1 MMKSLSLLGSLGL
14 AHALYQQP
22 LYSTYT
28 FNPLEHL
35 AGIAPYFEPSDPP
48 RDPSPPQGCQVT
60 RAAYLVRHAA
70 INANDFD
77 YESYLEPF
85 AGKLKNTTVDW
96 SKIPQLSFLSTWSP
110 PEIEEEEQLTRTGKL
125 EAAQLGVQLS
135 YRYHDL
141 RLPKKV
147 WTSSAERTVVS
158 AESFIRGI
166 EMEEDEISLVTI
178 DEGEEAGANSLT
190 PYKSCPNY
198 SGAAGSKQ
206 SSQYVAKYTAPILTR
221 LRSMAPQFN
230 WTSSDVVGMFE
241 WCGYETVVRGQSPFC
256 SLDLFRSDEWL
267 QFEYA
272 QDIMY
277 HYNTG
282 YGSPYSG
289 AIGFPWVNA
298 TMNLLESS
306 SKNNDTAQ
314 QDLYISFTHRE
325 LPPTVLVALGLFNNS
340 ALSGADNIN
349 ATMPLDRINWHR
361 QWRSSLILPFL
372 TNVAIEKMNCSQ
384 SYGYKNATDPTF
396 YRVLVNRSPQTLP
409 GCFDGPQESC
419 SAAGMRGLLEE
430 RARVVGE
437 FGKVC
442 EVDYK
447 NTTDVLS
454 IYEQQN
460 VTGKTVGKRGLGFAR
475 MRHEPVRYAKMG

>member
-1 MMKSLSLLGSLGL
+1 MKCLSLLGSLGL
-14 AHALYQQP
+14 AQALYQQP

-35 AGIAPYFEPSDPP
+35 AGIAPYFEPADPA

-85 AGKLKNTTVDW
+85 SSKLKNTTVDW
-96 SKIPQLSFLSTWSP
+96 SKIPQLSFLSKWSAP
-110 PEIEEEEQLTRTGKL
+110 KFQEEEQLTRTGKL

-147 WTSSAERTVVS
+147 WASSAERTVVS

-178 DEGEEAGANSLT
+178 DEGKETGANSLT

-198 SGAAGSKQ
+198 SGAAGSKK
-206 SSQYVAKYTAPILTR
+206 SSQYVKKYTTPILTR
-221 LRSMAPQFN
+221 LRSMAPAFN
-230 WTSSDVVGMFE
+230 WTSEDVVGMFE

-267 QFEYA
+267 QFEYG

-298 TMNLLESS
+298 TLNLLDTPAS
-306 SKNNDTAQ
+306 NDT
-314 QDLYISFTHRE
+314 QDLYVSFTHRE

-340 ALSGADNIN
+340 ELTGSNNIN
-349 ATMPLDRINWHR
+349 ATMPTDRINYHR
-361 QWRSSLILPFL
+361 QWISSYILPFL
-372 TNVAIEKMNCSQ
+372 TNVAIEKMNCSAADGFQ
-384 SYGYKNATDPTF
+384 NATDPTF

-409 GCFDGPQESC
+409 DCFDGPLESC
-419 SAAGMRGLLEE
+419 SAAGMKKFLGERGQSIGDFST
-430 RARVVGE
+430 ACDVG
-437 FGKVC
+437 
-442 EVDYK
+442 YK
-447 NTTDVLS
+447 NTTNVLS
-454 IYEQQN
+454 IFSQDLQGE
-460 VTGKTVGKRGLGFAR
+460 TVGKRRSLAR
-475 MRHEPVRYAKMG
+475 R